1 MNPLAIYRMAR
12 TALYGKDTR
21 GSTSSS
27 PNTASPGT
35 FQSNAARR
43 QPHRNP
49 HMTGLQPVF
58 GQEHLQHSH
67 SPRPNGRSAVIR
79 SFDNAPP
86 LTRPEDPSL
95 NSNSFPQFPPFGT
108 TGSWDPAEM
117 AVMNMLDDG
126 IAPWTAEY
134 LTDGQSGVNPFL
146 FPF

>member
-1 MNPLAIYRMAR
+1 M
-12 TALYGKDTR
+12 
-21 GSTSSS
+21 
-27 PNTASPGT
+27 
-35 FQSNAARR
+35 FQSNATR
-43 QPHRNP
+43 QQSHRNL
-49 HMTGLQPVF
+49 HMTGLQQIS

-67 SPRPNGRSAVIR
+67 SPRPNDRAAVIP
-79 SFDNAPP
+79 SFGNPSP

-95 NSNSFPQFPPFGT
+95 NSNSFPQFSAFGS

-134 LTDGQSGVNPFL
+134 LTVGQSGVDPFL